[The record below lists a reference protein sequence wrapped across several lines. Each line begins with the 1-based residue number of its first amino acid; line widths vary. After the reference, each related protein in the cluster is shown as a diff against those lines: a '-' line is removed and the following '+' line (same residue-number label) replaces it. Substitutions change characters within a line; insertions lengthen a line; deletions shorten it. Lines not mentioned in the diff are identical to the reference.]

1 MWENAD
7 IAVNYIRLLAQLF
20 FGSSFILL
28 SRLWSHR
35 LDPWADF
42 GQKGLL
48 MGVWYK
54 PLLPSEIK
62 LLNALPVS
70 FWVSLRTGRLQI
82 VSIHRQF
89 HCEIFP
95 LICNQNFC
103 NPVYYYLLLKTPF
116 AFWKVKAVS
125 GFSSYH
131 SFYKRDIILWEE
143 NEHVKWYI

>member
-48 MGVWYK
+48 EGVSYK

-62 LLNALPVS
+62 LLKILPVS
-70 FWVSLRTGRLQI
+70 F
-82 VSIHRQF
+82 
-89 HCEIFP
+89 
-95 LICNQNFC
+95 
-103 NPVYYYLLLKTPF
+103 
-116 AFWKVKAVS
+116 
-125 GFSSYH
+125 
-131 SFYKRDIILWEE
+131 
-143 NEHVKWYI
+143 